1 MIWNILILNHSNR
14 NISIFWER
22 VPFSALLK
30 YAAVTGQRCES
41 TFHCSNLSECDWFW
55 SNSPG
60 TKPASAV
67 YCVGRAWNPPRW
79 RIKMESS
86 IVKVQSVKW
95 DRKISASSISLI
107 SLNQSIDSLFQT
119 DLVFNSQLMQP
130 RAQILFLIVLT
141 KMHGSLFLPQDK
153 KQKRWLQ
160 FKSHNSNFFSRNL
173 EKKKYISKLQNKNIQ
188 VIITI
193 AGHKVIINFVLIP
206 WWKEKKLLQRRKKKV
221 GIVRNKLC
229 KCKLM
234 VVRRECCKFIY
245 NNCEII
251 SRNSEKKSE
260 FVR

>member
-14 NISIFWER
+14 NINIFWER
-22 VPFSALLK
+22 VPFSALLQ

-107 SLNQSIDSLFQT
+107 SLNQSIDSVSDRPSVQQPT
-119 DLVFNSQLMQP
+119 DATKSTNIVFD
-130 RAQILFLIVLT
+130 RV
-141 KMHGSLFLPQDK
+141 
-153 KQKRWLQ
+153 
-160 FKSHNSNFFSRNL
+160 
-173 EKKKYISKLQNKNIQ
+173 NKN
-188 VIITI
+188 
-193 AGHKVIINFVLIP
+193 AR
-206 WWKEKKLLQRRKKKV
+206 KLV
-221 GIVRNKLC
+221 STTG
-229 KCKLM
+229 
-234 VVRRECCKFIY
+234 
-245 NNCEII
+245 
-251 SRNSEKKSE
+251 
-260 FVR
+260 